1 MVLSV
6 EIKILVARI
15 EQASST
21 DGENRN
27 DISNAVGK
35 FPMRA
40 VMTVMMMHSTGVSG
54 TNYPHLSHQREMP
67 TDDE

>member
-6 EIKILVARI
+6 EIQILIARI

-21 DGENRN
+21 TGENRD

-40 VMTVMMMHSTGVSG
+40 MMTVMMMHGTGVSG

-67 TDDE
+67 ADDE